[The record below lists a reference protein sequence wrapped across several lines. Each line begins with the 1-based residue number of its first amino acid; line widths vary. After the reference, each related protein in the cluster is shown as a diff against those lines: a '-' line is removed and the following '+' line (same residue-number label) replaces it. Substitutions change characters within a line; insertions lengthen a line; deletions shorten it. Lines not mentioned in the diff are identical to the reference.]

1 MENEG
6 AKRGNTI
13 LKILGILLAIGA
25 VCFIVVK
32 VYRKFFPKE
41 QPVLEGEAEDADAIA
56 DASVTEAAAAEA
68 ETFEVPAEAVIANA
82 EQMEA

>member
-1 MENEG
+1 MENQN
-6 AKRGNTI
+6 AKRGSKI

-25 VCFIVVK
+25 ICYICVK

-41 QPVLEGEAEDADAIA
+41 QPVLEGEATDLDAVAA
-56 DASVTEAAAAEA
+56 PAEEAVAA